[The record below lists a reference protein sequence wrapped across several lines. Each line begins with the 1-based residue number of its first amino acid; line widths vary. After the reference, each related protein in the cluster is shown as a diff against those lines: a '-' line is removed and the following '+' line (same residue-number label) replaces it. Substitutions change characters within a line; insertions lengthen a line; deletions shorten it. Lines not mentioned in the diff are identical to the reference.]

1 MLTTV
6 IKRMAMVLLA
16 MAAIMFGV
24 YIANG
29 NHLRVAKPV
38 AMLTGSVLPHPM
50 PLKSF
55 LLQSADQTVS
65 NAQLKGAW
73 HVLFFGFTR
82 CPGICPTTLAKV
94 HLSMQQLATWGLESP
109 TLWFISIDP
118 RHDTAQ
124 ITDRYAKSFDSE
136 YVGLS
141 GQSDAVA
148 ALAKQ
153 LNVVYGAVQTTDQS
167 GHHHTT
173 MNHSTHL
180 VVVNPQAEVVA
191 IVTHPERAQDV
202 ARDLKQLM
210 QA

>member
-1 MLTTV
+1 MLTAG
-6 IKRMAMVLLA
+6 IKRMGVVLLA
-16 MAAIMFGV
+16 VAAIMLGV

-29 NHLRVAKPV
+29 YRLYAPKPV
-38 AMLTGSVLPHPM
+38 AMLTGSSLPHPM
-50 PLKSF
+50 PLKAF
-55 LLQSADQTVS
+55 QLQGADQTVS

-94 HLSMQQLATWGLESP
+94 HLSMQQLATWGVKAP

-118 RHDTAQ
+118 RHDTAR
-124 ITDRYAKSFDSE
+124 ITDHYAKSFDSE
-136 YVGLS
+136 YVGLT
-141 GQSDAVA
+141 GHPAAVA

-153 LNVVYGAVQTTDQS
+153 LNVVYGEVQDTDQA
-167 GHHHTT
+167 GHQHMT

-180 VVVNPQAEVVA
+180 VVINPQAEVVA